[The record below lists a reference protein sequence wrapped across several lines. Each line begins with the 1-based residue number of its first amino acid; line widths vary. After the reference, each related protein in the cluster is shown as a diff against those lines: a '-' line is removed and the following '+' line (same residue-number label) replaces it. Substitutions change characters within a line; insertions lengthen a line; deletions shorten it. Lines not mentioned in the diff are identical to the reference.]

1 MMEENSRG
9 WDSGGMV
16 LETLRKRGWCLE
28 DTDRLKAIIDIQ
40 SALADDRSKLVDS
53 VESELLNSD
62 LRSIAAKS
70 LPQPSLLRNASTF
83 LHGPKVLQI
92 SSVRDISKSSVD
104 EFLKNSGDRRVLRL
118 CLTDGHY
125 EITAVEYSHIPSIPD
140 NVVPGTK
147 IRLENKVAVH
157 NGIVCLNPKVL
168 TVLGGVVQ
176 SLYEEWEMNQKYSGF
191 SRSSLRKLENRD
203 TGGPPQFVKLQV
215 GSSSDYNSSRS
226 RKPVAVVGEAEMRP
240 TSTADYNSSRS
251 RKPIAVVGEAGL
263 RPTDFQQDPNQKADA
278 NLQSKPPQERAEDKA
293 SSSSGTRPKEVVES
307 VPVQNQAAAQKLL
320 QKLNHPSQNDR
331 HHRGWKH
338 RGKGKQED
346 PVVFTLEEYENRKA
360 QTKPSIKDWDLDI
373 SRDEHLARQL
383 QNQLDLEDSRVG
395 RGTYEDKA
403 QDIRMS
409 MFAYERDSDSSH
421 QMGQGGRGRGR
432 GRGKGRGRGRG
443 RHG

>member
-40 SALADDRSKLVDS
+40 SALADDRSRLVDS

-83 LHGPKVLQI
+83 LHGPKI